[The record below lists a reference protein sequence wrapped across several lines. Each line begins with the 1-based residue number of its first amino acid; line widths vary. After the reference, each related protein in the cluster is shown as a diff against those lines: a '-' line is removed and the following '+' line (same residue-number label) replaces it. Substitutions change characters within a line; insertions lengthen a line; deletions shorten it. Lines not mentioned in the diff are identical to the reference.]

1 LKDGKG
7 EKMAKTIN
15 VTNGVSAAIVNADQA
30 SAVIRTALTKSASC
44 ATMKA
49 SATNDS
55 RHVDS
60 VRGNKYAISSIVQV
74 DGVVSIENNS
84 LMDQRVD
91 RVKLMSQAVVN
102 ILRTNVPVTK
112 NTLKVEMDRLHAL
125 YRGNVDLKQ
134 PDAEAFDSMI
144 AEQFTQEAADSYK
157 ESIRKVEKSGN
168 FSVSN
173 LKVTLL
179 ESTFGVEGENAIT
192 FNVSNDQGARISPVR
207 QHDTVPPVATKK
219 PRTKRVQS

>member
-1 LKDGKG
+1 
-7 EKMAKTIN
+7 
-15 VTNGVSAAIVNADQA
+15 
-30 SAVIRTALTKSASC
+30 
-44 ATMKA
+44 
-49 SATNDS
+49 
-55 RHVDS
+55 
-60 VRGNKYAISSIVQV
+60 
-74 DGVVSIENNS
+74 
-84 LMDQRVD
+84 
-91 RVKLMSQAVVN
+91 MSQAVVN

-125 YRGNVDLKQ
+125 YRGNFDLKQ

-179 ESTFGVEGENAIT
+179 ESTFGVEGENQIT
-192 FNVSNDQGARISPVR
+192 FNVSNNEGERISPVR
-207 QHDTVPPVATKK
+207 QHDTVPPVVTKK